1 MYRSENDGSH
11 GNYFRRGGTTDSRET
26 HKGSRTPHQEVRR
39 RTRMEILNGRYG
51 PYIAYKGNNYKI
63 PKDIV
68 PQDLSLHSCMELI
81 RIQDE
86 KRCYLQHQKEICKKK

>member
-1 MYRSENDGSH
+1 MLQLGEIL
-11 GNYFRRGGTTDSRET
+11 
-26 HKGSRTPHQEVRR
+26 QEGEIAAL
-39 RTRMEILNGRYG
+39 EILNGRYG

-86 KRCYLQHQKEICKKK
+86 KGVTSAPKKKFAKKK